1 MRIYFLIIL
10 LLSLVGPNQVFS
22 QTQGDSKD
30 PLTELIYS
38 LSEVVFANPFRK
50 EETEIRKRILE
61 SNAAEIRD
69 TRIQLKNIL
78 RTLSL
83 TKLDAKTKNQKLH
96 SFAESLEGLPS
107 LGGFLWKEETE
118 TVYQW
123 GDWSDFYED
132 GYSKEKIRLEGQ
144 IPSFTYEG
152 GTLYFFLKNPPGS
165 FPAEFS
171 FLGWE
176 SHFYAF
182 GDEGSLRYTNDFHL
196 DPSERL
202 GDFRKAFD
210 SIRKKFPGS
219 HIVLASD
226 LTIFIVPG
234 EPKPIYY
241 IFLFLRFFLITWT
254 ILLALYI
261 VRMGFSFPKN
271 HLPEERPPLS

>member
-10 LLSLVGPNQVFS
+10 FLSLIGAERTFA
-22 QTQGDSKD
+22 QTQGDSQD
-30 PLTELIYS
+30 PLTEFIYS
-38 LSEVVFANPFRK
+38 LSEVVFSNPFRK
-50 EETEIRKRILE
+50 EETEIRKRINE
-61 SNAAEIRD
+61 SNTAEVRD
-69 TRIQLKNIL
+69 LRIQLKNTL
-78 RTLSL
+78 RSLSL
-83 TKLDAKTKNQKLH
+83 TKTDAKTKNKNLTL
-96 SFAESLEGLPS
+96 FEGALEALPS
-107 LGGFLWKEETE
+107 LGGLLWKEETG

-132 GYSKEKIRLEGQ
+132 GFSKEKLRLEGQ
-144 IPSFTYEG
+144 IPSFSYEG

-176 SHFYAF
+176 SRFYAF

-219 HIVLASD
+219 HIVTAND

-234 EPKPIYY
+234 DPKPIYY
-241 IFLFLRFFLITWT
+241 IFLFLRFFLIGWT

-261 VRMGFSFPKN
+261 IRMSLSPPKN
-271 HLPEERPPLS
+271 HLPEDRPHLS

>member
-1 MRIYFLIIL
+1 M
-10 LLSLVGPNQVFS
+10 
-22 QTQGDSKD
+22 
-30 PLTELIYS
+30 TEFIYS
-38 LSEVVFANPFRK
+38 LSEVVFSNPFRK
-50 EETEIRKRILE
+50 EETEIRKRIQE
-61 SNAAEIRD
+61 TNSSEIRD
-69 TRIQLKNIL
+69 LRIQLKNIL
-78 RTLSL
+78 RSQSISTND
-83 TKLDAKTKNQKLH
+83 TKSKNQKLT
-96 SFAESLEGLPS
+96 ALTQVLEELPS
-107 LGGFLWKEETE
+107 LGGFLWKEDTG

-132 GYSKEKIRLEGQ
+132 GFSIEKLRLEGQ
-144 IPSFTYEG
+144 IPSFPYER
-152 GTLYFFLKNPPGS
+152 GTVYFYIKNPPGS

-219 HIVLASD
+219 HILTAND

-241 IFLFLRFFLITWT
+241 VFLFLRFFLIGWT
-254 ILLALYI
+254 LLLALYI
-261 VRMGFSFPKN
+261 IRMSLSTPKN
-271 HLPEERPPLS
+271 HLPEESPRLS

>member
-1 MRIYFLIIL
+1 MRIYFLIL
-10 LLSLVGPNQVFS
+10 LFLSLVGAERSFAQS
-22 QTQGDSKD
+22 QTDSLD
-30 PLTELIYS
+30 PFTEFIYS
-38 LSEVVFANPFRK
+38 LSEVVFSNPFRK
-50 EETEIRKRILE
+50 EETEIRKRIIE
-61 SNAAEIRD
+61 TNSGEVRD
-69 TRIQLKNIL
+69 LRIQLKNLL
-78 RTLSL
+78 RSHLVTAN
-83 TKLDAKTKNQKLH
+83 DVKTKNQKLT
-96 SFAESLEGLPS
+96 ALTDTLEELPS
-107 LGGFLWKEETE
+107 LGGFLWKEETG

-132 GYSKEKIRLEGQ
+132 GFSKEKLRLEGQ
-144 IPSFTYEG
+144 IPSFPYDR
-152 GTLYFFLKNPPGS
+152 GTVYFFLKNPPGS

-176 SHFYAF
+176 SRFYAF

-219 HIVLASD
+219 QIITAND

-234 EPKPIYY
+234 EAKPIYY
-241 IFLFLRFFLITWT
+241 VFLLLRFFLIGWT

-261 VRMGFSFPKN
+261 IRMSLSPPKN
-271 HLPEERPPLS
+271 HLPEDSPHLS

>member
-10 LLSLVGPNQVFS
+10 FLSLLVAESTFA
-22 QTQGDSKD
+22 QTQGDSQD
-30 PLTELIYS
+30 PLTEFIYS
-38 LSEVVFANPFRK
+38 LSEVVFSNPFRK
-50 EETEIRKRILE
+50 EETEIRKRIHE
-61 SNAAEIRD
+61 SNTAEVRD
-69 TRIQLKNIL
+69 LRIQLKNTL
-78 RTLSL
+78 RSLSL
-83 TKLDAKTKNQKLH
+83 TKSDAKTKNQKLT
-96 SFAESLEGLPS
+96 SFEGSLEALPN
-107 LGGFLWKEETE
+107 LGGFLWKEETG

-132 GYSKEKIRLEGQ
+132 GFSKEKLRLEGQ
-144 IPSFTYEG
+144 IPSFSYEG

-171 FLGWE
+171 FIGWE
-176 SHFYAF
+176 SRFYAF

-219 HIVLASD
+219 QIVTAND

-234 EPKPIYY
+234 DPKPIYY
-241 IFLFLRFFLITWT
+241 VFLFLRFFLIGWT

-261 VRMGFSFPKN
+261 IRMSLSPPKN
-271 HLPEERPPLS
+271 HLPEDDPHLS

>member
-10 LLSLVGPNQVFS
+10 FLSSVGAERSFA
-22 QTQGDSKD
+22 QTKTESLD
-30 PLTELIYS
+30 PFTEFLYT
-38 LSEVVFANPFRK
+38 LSEVVFSNPFRK
-50 EETEIRKRILE
+50 EEIEIRKRIIE
-61 SNAAEIRD
+61 TNNGEIRD
-69 TRIQLKNIL
+69 LRIQLKNLL
-78 RTLSL
+78 RSQSITAN
-83 TKLDAKTKNQKLH
+83 DVKTKSQKLT
-96 SFAESLEGLPS
+96 AMTGVLEEMPS
-107 LGGFLWKEETE
+107 LGGFLWKEETV

-132 GYSKEKIRLEGQ
+132 GFSKEKLRLEGQ
-144 IPSFTYEG
+144 IPSFPYER
-152 GTLYFFLKNPPGS
+152 GTVYFFLKNPPGS
-165 FPAEFS
+165 FPAEFG

-219 HIVLASD
+219 QILTAND

-241 IFLFLRFFLITWT
+241 VFLLLRFFLIGWT

-261 VRMGFSFPKN
+261 IRMSLSPPKN
-271 HLPEERPPLS
+271 HLPEDRPRLS

>member
-10 LLSLVGPNQVFS
+10 FLSLVGLSPLFS
-22 QTQGDSKD
+22 ETQTETKD
-30 PLTELIYS
+30 PLTEFIYS
-38 LSEVVFANPFRK
+38 LSEVVFSNPFRK
-50 EETEIRKRILE
+50 EETEIRKRITE
-61 SNAAEIRD
+61 SNSAEIRD

-78 RTLSL
+78 RTQTLNKADIKS
-83 TKLDAKTKNQKLH
+83 KNQKFT
-96 SFAESLEGLPS
+96 SFANSLEALPS
-107 LGGFLWKEETE
+107 LGGFLWKEDSE

-132 GYSKEKIRLEGQ
+132 GFSKEKLRLEGQ
-144 IPSFTYEG
+144 IPSFSYEG

-219 HIVLASD
+219 HIVTASD

-241 IFLFLRFFLITWT
+241 IFLCLRFFLIGWT

-261 VRMGFSFPKN
+261 VRMALSLPKN
-271 HLPEERPPLS
+271 HLPEDRPPLS

>member
-1 MRIYFLIIL
+1 MRIHFFIL
-10 LLSLVGPNQVFS
+10 LVFITMGVGPTFA
-22 QTQGDSKD
+22 QTKGDSQE
-30 PLTELIYS
+30 PLTDLIYS
-38 LSEVVFANPFRK
+38 LSEVVFSNPFRK

-61 SNAAEIRD
+61 ANASEVREL
-69 TRIQLKNIL
+69 RIQLKNLL
-78 RTLSL
+78 RSGSL
-83 TKLDAKTKNQKLH
+83 TKTDAKEKNKNLE
-96 SFAESLEGLPS
+96 SFVTSLEGLSS
-107 LGGFLWKEETE
+107 LGGFLWKDETG

-132 GYSKEKIRLEGQ
+132 GFSKDKLRLEGQ
-144 IPSFTYEG
+144 IPSFVYDRG
-152 GTLYFFLKNPPGS
+152 SVYFFVKNPPGS
-165 FPAEFS
+165 LPAEFG

-219 HIVLASD
+219 QIITAND

-241 IFLFLRFFLITWT
+241 VFLFLRLFLIGWT
-254 ILLALYI
+254 LLLASYI
-261 VRMGFSFPKN
+261 IRMSLSHPKN
-271 HLPEERPPLS
+271 HLPEHRAPLS

>member
-1 MRIYFLIIL
+1 MRIYFLIFL
-10 LLSLVGPNQVFS
+10 FLSLIGPERSFA
-22 QTQGDSKD
+22 QTPIESLD
-30 PLTELIYS
+30 PMTEFIYS
-38 LSEVVFANPFRK
+38 LSEVVFSNPFRK
-50 EETEIRKRILE
+50 EETEIRKRIQE
-61 SNAAEIRD
+61 TNSSEIRD
-69 TRIQLKNIL
+69 LRIQLKNIL
-78 RTLSL
+78 RSQSISTN
-83 TKLDAKTKNQKLH
+83 DAKSKNQKLT
-96 SFAESLEGLPS
+96 ALRQVLEELPS
-107 LGGFLWKEETE
+107 LGGFLWKEDTG

-132 GYSKEKIRLEGQ
+132 GFSIEKLRLEGQ
-144 IPSFTYEG
+144 IPSFPYER
-152 GTLYFFLKNPPGS
+152 GTVYFYIKNPPGS

-219 HIVLASD
+219 LILTAND

-241 IFLFLRFFLITWT
+241 VFLFLRFFLIGWT
-254 ILLALYI
+254 LLLALYI
-261 VRMGFSFPKN
+261 IRMSVSPPKN
-271 HLPEERPPLS
+271 HLPEESPRLS